1 MKRALTLDD
10 VALVPQ
16 KTSVESRL
24 DPSLKS
30 YIARGRAISMPIV
43 NSPMDTVIGPD
54 LAKLLFSAG
63 TIPILHRFYKNR
75 GALEADLSA
84 LQYKD
89 EYGMEPIPVF
99 ISCGLLGGSDLA
111 DLFRLTQLF
120 NIVGF
125 CIDVAHGHSVMM
137 CESIRKIKD
146 TFPDHKVI
154 AGAVCTASGFKDLA
168 NAGADAIRVGIGNGS
183 ACTTRMVTGFGVP
196 QFTALQECGEV
207 AKELKVPMIADGGI
221 RDSRDVVIS
230 LAAGASTVMI
240 GKLLALTNESAAPK
254 FTDESPGVIPETLAQ
269 YRGQASE
276 EFQKSHYGKVKDGT
290 VPEGVDYWAEVSGST
305 KELIDNLL
313 SGLRSGMT
321 YANAMTIEELQA
333 NAEFVEVTQSYMLE
347 SQPRTT

>member
-16 KTSVESRL
+16 KTSVESRR

-54 LAKLLFSAG
+54 LAVEIWLSG
-63 TIPILHRFYKNR
+63 GIPILHRFYKNVS
-75 GALEADLSA
+75 AIEDDLNAMIARNIS
-84 LQYKD
+84 
-89 EYGMEPIPVF
+89 EFPVPAF
-99 ISCGLLGGSDLA
+99 ISCGLVGWTVLGDLS
-111 DLFRLTQLF
+111 RLVNVYE
-120 NIVGF
+120 NIAGF
-125 CIDVAHGHSVMM
+125 CIDTAHGHSTRM
-137 CESIRKIKD
+137 CESIGKLKHA
-146 TFPDHKVI
+146 FPKLPVI

-207 AKELKVPMIADGGI
+207 AKELKIPMIADGGI

-230 LAAGASTVMI
+230 LATGASTVMI
-240 GKLLALTNESAAPK
+240 GKLFALTNESAAPK
-254 FTDESPGVIPETLAQ
+254 RSAYDSPPPYNEEAQ

-290 VPEGVDYWAEVSGST
+290 VPEGVDYWAKVSGSA

-313 SGLRSGMT
+313 SGVRSGMT
-321 YANAMTIEELQA
+321 YANAMTIEELHE
-333 NAEFVEVTQSYMLE
+333 NAEFVGVTPSYMTE